1 MSASQL
7 IPDSML
13 PAIQKAQAD
22 LTTAANELELARRA
36 GLFNTPAGAQLQ
48 DLVKQV
54 QDAQTQLSNI
64 RQVYF
69 PGQ

>member
-13 PAIQKAQAD
+13 PVIQQAETD
-22 LTTAANELELARRA
+22 LVTAANELELARRA

-54 QDAQTQLSNI
+54 ADAKQQLATI